1 MSIHIERFWISND
14 LCEAIDT
21 IQVLRFQALPQL
33 LVYDI
38 VQLLAVFQIEG
49 TFTYARP
56 GTIVRAPNPVTSLAR
71 PRPTKRDASERLLYA
86 SSRKV

>member
-21 IQVLRFQALPQL
+21 IQVLRLQALPQV

-38 VQLLAVFQIEG
+38 VQLLAVFQVEG
-49 TFTYARP
+49 TYLRQAWHNCL
-56 GTIVRAPNPVTSLAR
+56 NP
-71 PRPTKRDASERLLYA
+71 
-86 SSRKV
+86 

>member
-21 IQVLRFQALPQL
+21 LQVLRLQALPQL
-33 LVYDI
+33 LVYHI
-38 VQLLAVFQIEG
+38 VQLLAVFQVKG

-56 GTIVRAPNPVTSLAR
+56 GTII
-71 PRPTKRDASERLLYA
+71 
-86 SSRKV
+86 

>member
-21 IQVLRFQALPQL
+21 LQVLRLPALPQL
-33 LVYDI
+33 LVYNI
-38 VQLLAVFQIEG
+38 VQLLAVFQVEG

-56 GTIVRAPNPVTSLAR
+56 GTIV
-71 PRPTKRDASERLLYA
+71 
-86 SSRKV
+86 

>member
-1 MSIHIERFWISND
+1 MSIHIERFWIFND
-14 LCEAIDT
+14 LGEIIDT
-21 IQVLRFQALPQL
+21 IQALQPQAFPQL

-38 VQLLAVFQIEG
+38 VQLLAVLQVEG

-56 GTIVRAPNPVTSLAR
+56 GTIVRAPDPVTSLAQ
-71 PRPTKRDASERLLYA
+71 PRPTKRDASEYLLYA